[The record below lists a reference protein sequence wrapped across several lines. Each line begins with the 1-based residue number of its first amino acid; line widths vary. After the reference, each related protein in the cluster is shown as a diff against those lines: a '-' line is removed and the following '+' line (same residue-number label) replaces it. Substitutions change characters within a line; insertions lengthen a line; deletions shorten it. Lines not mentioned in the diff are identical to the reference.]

1 MSLSGSSL
9 PPQYIEKHLIAT
21 PVLYILYCQIPANT
35 QLYDDQKIKER
46 CEKERERV
54 CQGVPL
60 GKQMELVGVFCVE
73 DLAGVASCWL
83 SFNKDSSPPPPPPKT
98 DTHQQKEKQMG
109 KGRMRETKEMFH
121 KFASLKPGRDTNNSY
136 LVYTHSHSCHGT
148 PYTQTFCTN
157 NSQILS

>member
-1 MSLSGSSL
+1 M
-9 PPQYIEKHLIAT
+9 
-21 PVLYILYCQIPANT
+21 
-35 QLYDDQKIKER
+35 
-46 CEKERERV
+46 

-157 NSQILS
+157 NSQILSWLEQCFFLTTSRFSVSANDSLGLINVEERYFECGSLIHSFLRWLAIIAVCF